1 MKKPKTLKEA
11 NKLIK
16 KLIDELVSAR
26 VDIQVEKTPYI
37 CCPYKVV
44 EDSYLVE
51 QESGNDECR
60 HDCEACREEF
70 WETYEKILYKE
81 YEFEK

>member
-16 KLIDELVSAR
+16 ELIDNLVLAR
-26 VDIQVEKTPYI
+26 IDTEKAKTPYI

-51 QESGNDECR
+51 QETGIDKCKNN
-60 HDCEACREEF
+60 CETCKEEF
-70 WETYEKILYKE
+70 WDTYEKILYGE